1 MRHDRPSDTAA
12 WVAMGRALAHARAS
26 VRGFDDPFA
35 LRILPEA
42 ERAVVER
49 VLRDEWPRTL
59 QDAKLGLIARATE
72 RMMGPRT
79 VEIDD
84 GIRALPRG
92 HQLVIVGAG
101 LDARAYR
108 MVELEASI
116 AVELDHPATQAFKLR
131 QVEGL
136 RPRAREL
143 RHVPVDFSRET
154 LGDALARVGH
164 DTAAPTAWVFEGVIS
179 YLAPPDVA
187 KAIAAMAVRSA
198 PGSRLLATYNEP
210 SWIRS
215 ANSVISS
222 RSHEPQRAS
231 FTRESMR
238 SLLAEHGF
246 VVRSDRDG
254 RERAVRWGM
263 TPKPVDRFWRFH
275 HVVIADV
282 EA

>member
-1 MRHDRPSDTAA
+1 MTRAEFDRPQSEHGDPAA
-12 WVAMGRALAHARAS
+12 QRRLCAGMRPAPLPGMRASLEARTVFFDQQVIGAIAAGIGQVVILGAGYDDRALRFRTPG
-26 VRGFDDPFA
+26 VRFF
-35 LRILPEA
+35 
-42 ERAVVER
+42 
-49 VLRDEWPRTL
+49 
-59 QDAKLGLIARATE
+59 
-72 RMMGPRT
+72 
-79 VEIDD
+79 
-84 GIRALPRG
+84 
-92 HQLVIVGAG
+92 
-101 LDARAYR
+101 
-108 MVELEASI
+108 
-116 AVELDHPATQAFKLR
+116 ELDHPATQAFKLR

-143 RHVPVDFSRET
+143 RHVAVDFTRET

-164 DTAAPTAWVFEGVIS
+164 DTAVPTAWVFEGVIS

-187 KAIAAMAVRSA
+187 KAIEAMAARSA

-231 FTRESMR
+231 FTRETMR

-254 RERAVRWGM
+254 RERAARWDL
-263 TPKPVDRFWRFH
+263 TPKAVDRFWRFH

-282 EA
+282 EG

>member
-1 MRHDRPSDTAA
+1 
-12 WVAMGRALAHARAS
+12 MGRALAHARPS
-26 VRGFDDPFA
+26 VRGFEDPFA
-35 LRILPEA
+35 LRVLPDDQ
-42 ERAVVER
+42 RAVVER
-49 VLRDEWPRTL
+49 VLRDEWPCTI
-59 QDAKLGLIARATE
+59 QEAKLRFIAQATE

-108 MVELEASI
+108 MSELEGSVAF
-116 AVELDHPATQAFKLR
+116 ELDHPATQAFKLR

-136 RPRAREL
+136 RPRVREL
-143 RHVPVDFSRET
+143 RHVAVDFTREP

-164 DTAAPTAWVFEGVIS
+164 DPAVPTAWVFEGVIS
-179 YLAPPDVA
+179 YLTPPDVA
-187 KAIAAMAVRSA
+187 KAIEAMAARSA

-210 SWIRS
+210 SWTRR
-215 ANSVISS
+215 ANSVISA
-222 RSHEPQRAS
+222 RNHEPQRAA
-231 FTRESMR
+231 FTPESLR
-238 SLLAEHGF
+238 SLLAAHGF

-254 RERAVRWGM
+254 RERAARWDM
-263 TPKPVDRFWRFH
+263 TPKVFDRFWRFH

-282 EA
+282 ER